1 MALMIGTM
9 LTWMMVTTFLIWLL
23 ASAVTQLEDELFRVR
38 LQLRSLPALRR
49 DDRYHKDDTATNK
62 SEF

>member
-23 ASAVTQLEDELFRVR
+23 ASTVTQLEDELFRVR
-38 LQLRSLPALRR
+38 LQLRSLSYPNNM
-49 DDRYHKDDTATNK
+49 KESQQN
-62 SEF
+62 E